1 MRKSDIFDPRDIF
14 RFSELVSA
22 SELEHYAEIATRT
35 LQAFDSQVFFWLFF
49 VRRILL
55 IRSPIQVE
63 NCLCSFFEF
72 VNFSLVQWQMVI
84 DPLSVAIGFN
94 V

>member
-14 RFSELVSA
+14 RFFELVSA

-49 VRRILL
+49 VR
-55 IRSPIQVE
+55 
-63 NCLCSFFEF
+63 
-72 VNFSLVQWQMVI
+72 
-84 DPLSVAIGFN
+84 
-94 V
+94 